1 MNKSDLI
8 TKTHA
13 LLNKSCCKS
22 KSKAPC
28 EELISRASTE
38 NVINTILSA
47 IAEGL
52 KADGSV
58 QIIGFGT
65 FTINQRAARQGVN
78 PRTGEKIRIAASK
91 SIRFKAGSKF
101 KEIL

>member
-8 TKTHA
+8 AKTHA
-13 LLNKSCCKS
+13 LLNKSCYKPKS
-22 KSKAPC
+22 KTPC

-52 KADGSV
+52 KLDGSV
-58 QIIGFGT
+58 QLIGFGT

-91 SIRFKAGSKF
+91 SIRFKAGSKL